1 MRCFECRFL
10 LKHGTPL
17 DQDKIGNIQKSMEAQ
32 IENIKLF
39 FLVQIHQEEVEGG

>member
-1 MRCFECRFL
+1 MGHHWN
-10 LKHGTPL
+10 LK
-17 DQDKIGNIQKSMEAQ
+17 DQDKIGNIQKSIEAQ